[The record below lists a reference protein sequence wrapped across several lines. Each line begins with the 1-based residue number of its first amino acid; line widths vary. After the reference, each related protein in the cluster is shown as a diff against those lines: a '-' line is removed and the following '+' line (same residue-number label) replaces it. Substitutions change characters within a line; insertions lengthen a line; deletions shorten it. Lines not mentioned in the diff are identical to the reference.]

1 LSRNLQ
7 QTNLHEKS
15 ATTKQTNSNNISIQ
29 TQSKPATFTSMS
41 PPSTFNFNSNNNK
54 SSPNTNQQIKF
65 STSNIMTTPKTNNSI
80 NYNGKPSSAAKLN
93 GSSSLA
99 CPSSTTEQSPAP
111 SLVPIPFGL
120 TTSDPFS
127 TIHNS
132 NLINKLDFNDDNTLN
147 TQNTNKL
154 FSSLFSNTKEET
166 TTLNKP
172 NPLSVLIN
180 ASNQSGSPPPPPIGE
195 DSQFQK
201 LLKLNKLKE
210 AIRSD
215 TKISSFFNEKSSS
228 NNTSILKDIIEYF
241 KQLCVKNKVKLDYV
255 QYVSISTK
263 ETEKYFVGELYLE
276 NFRLIKFKDTKRK
289 RCSLIAHKKALYLLQ
304 CPNDLAVRIAPQ
316 YKREN
321 NIKLDD
327 NNNNNNNTELDFEYE
342 IYSINSEENNNINN
356 HNDFDDMLDIDY
368 DDAEEDEINLNEQA
382 NHESNIF
389 HLNTMLRSLLLPKT
403 NLNESEIQGNDDDD
417 NEEDEND
424 DNNISVHRKNK

>member
-1 LSRNLQ
+1 MSRNLQ
-7 QTNLHEKS
+7 QSNLNEKS
-15 ATTKQTNSNNISIQ
+15 ATTKQTNSNNSSIQ
-29 TQSKPATFTSMS
+29 TQSKPPAFKSMS
-41 PPSTFNFNSNNNK
+41 PPTTFNFNSNNNK

-147 TQNTNKL
+147 SQNTNKL

-166 TTLNKP
+166 TPFNKP
-172 NPLSVLIN
+172 NPLSFLIN

-228 NNTSILKDIIEYF
+228 NSISILKDIIEYF
-241 KQLCVKNKVKLDYV
+241 KQLCVKNNVKLDYV
-255 QYVSISTK
+255 QYV
-263 ETEKYFVGELYLE
+263 
-276 NFRLIKFKDTKRK
+276 
-289 RCSLIAHKKALYLLQ
+289 
-304 CPNDLAVRIAPQ
+304 
-316 YKREN
+316 
-321 NIKLDD
+321 
-327 NNNNNNNTELDFEYE
+327 
-342 IYSINSEENNNINN
+342 
-356 HNDFDDMLDIDY
+356 
-368 DDAEEDEINLNEQA
+368 
-382 NHESNIF
+382 
-389 HLNTMLRSLLLPKT
+389 
-403 NLNESEIQGNDDDD
+403 
-417 NEEDEND
+417 
-424 DNNISVHRKNK
+424 